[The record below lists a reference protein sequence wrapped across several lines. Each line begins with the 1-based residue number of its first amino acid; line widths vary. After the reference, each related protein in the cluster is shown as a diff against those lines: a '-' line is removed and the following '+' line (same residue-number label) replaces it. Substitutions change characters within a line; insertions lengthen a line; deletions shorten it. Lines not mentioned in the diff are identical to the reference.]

1 MRFSHSEIFGRFAEE
16 RNDRLASV
24 VEHSRRPSKK
34 PSIKRS
40 APHPHL
46 SSAPQGGF
54 RRMAGDDVKSLYDD
68 RPRFGVVPHPTHT
81 CPRPGPRETPRPDC
95 PLSGPEETLLG
106 LGSWASA
113 SLGRV
118 SRPRLAVHCL
128 EKAVTKLLLRNAGDA
143 KLGSSEPLP
152 LCAAPRPLG
161 GHRVSVCHTAQ
172 ARP

>member
-1 MRFSHSEIFGRFAEE
+1 MRFSHSGIFGRFAEE
-16 RNDRLASV
+16 CNDRLASV

-54 RRMAGDDVKSLYDD
+54 RRMAGDDMKSLCDD
-68 RPRFGVVPHPTHT
+68 RPRFGLVPHAHLP
-81 CPRPGPRETPRPDC
+81 PPWPPGNAAPG
-95 PLSGPEETLLG
+95 LSSVGA
-106 LGSWASA
+106 GSWASA

-128 EKAVTKLLLRNAGDA
+128 EKAVTKLLLENAGDA

-172 ARP
+172 ALP

>member
-1 MRFSHSEIFGRFAEE
+1 
-16 RNDRLASV
+16 
-24 VEHSRRPSKK
+24 
-34 PSIKRS
+34 
-40 APHPHL
+40 
-46 SSAPQGGF
+46 
-54 RRMAGDDVKSLYDD
+54 MAGDDMKSLYDD
-68 RPRFGVVPHPTHT
+68 RPRFGLVPHTHL
-81 CPRPGPRETPRPDC
+81 PPPWPPGNAAPG
-95 PLSGPEETLLG
+95 LSSVGA
-106 LGSWASA
+106 GSWASA

>member
-1 MRFSHSEIFGRFAEE
+1 
-16 RNDRLASV
+16 
-24 VEHSRRPSKK
+24 
-34 PSIKRS
+34 
-40 APHPHL
+40 
-46 SSAPQGGF
+46 
-54 RRMAGDDVKSLYDD
+54 MAGDDVKSLYDD
-68 RPRFGVVPHPTHT
+68 RPRFGLVPHAHLP
-81 CPRPGPRETPRPDC
+81 PPWPPGNAAPG
-95 PLSGPEETLLG
+95 LSSVGPEETLLG

-128 EKAVTKLLLRNAGDA
+128 EKAVTKLLLENAGDA